1 MLVPV
6 QVDPASGVFHRFEM
20 TVPAKQAA
28 YTALAAPGPRS
39 RRILWLAITLNTCLI
54 GACVIQLLFQQQE
67 LEGLRAAVGSFSVEQ
82 NKLDSLAVTLS
93 RKARDTPSGG
103 CACPPGRRGKRGVK
117 GDRGELGP
125 PGPPGEPGRPGFP
138 GAIGIDG
145 PRGEPGPPGPKGDK
159 GKKSNSLE
167 ESQTLHLAVKRFKL
181 LRERSFD
188 YNDLAASTFRS

>member
-1 MLVPV
+1 MLVPT
-6 QVDPASGVFHRFEM
+6 QVDATSGILNRLEM
-20 TVPAKQAA
+20 TVPVKQAA

-39 RRILWLAITLNTCLI
+39 RRILWLAIAFNTCLI
-54 GACVIQLLFQQQE
+54 GACAAQLFFQHRE
-67 LEGLRAAVGSFSVEQ
+67 LKSLRAAVGSFSVEQ

-93 RKARDTPSGG
+93 RRARDTPTAG
-103 CACPPGRRGKRGVK
+103 CACPPGRRGKRGGK

-159 GKKSNSLE
+159 GE
-167 ESQTLHLAVKRFKL
+167 QRTV
-181 LRERSFD
+181 
-188 YNDLAASTFRS
+188 Y